1 MLKKLVKLL
10 DNRYNNNVIYTR
22 SQMIQRDVAMLWLV
36 LAAVTVLLFVGYL
49 FVTSAAL
56 RTLLCFI
63 GGFLMT
69 LWALSTLCDE

>member
-1 MLKKLVKLL
+1 MRKKLIKFL
-10 DNRYNNNVIYTR
+10 DDRYNNNIVYTR
-22 SQMIQRDVAMLWLV
+22 SHMIQRDVDMLWLI

-49 FVTSAAL
+49 FVTSAVI